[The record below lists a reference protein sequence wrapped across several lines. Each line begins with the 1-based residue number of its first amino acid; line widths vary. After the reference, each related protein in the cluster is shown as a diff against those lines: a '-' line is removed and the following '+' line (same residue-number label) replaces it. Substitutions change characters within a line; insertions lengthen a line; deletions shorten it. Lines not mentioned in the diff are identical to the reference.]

1 MKQKVII
8 LKGLPASGKS
18 TWAKELIDKNPNVY
32 KRINKDD
39 LRAMLDNGKHSK
51 GREQFIIHARD
62 VLIDNAIHKKFS
74 VIIDDT
80 NLNPIHEE
88 QIRKRVELWNETQA
102 YNIEIEVKFFDFDVN
117 ECIKR
122 DRLRGD
128 KAVGEH
134 AIRDMYRRWL
144 KPTQKVVLKQD
155 PSLPKAI
162 ICDVDGTLAHMVNRG
177 PYDTT
182 KYMDDEIDIDIMTIV
197 NSHAAAGHKVIIMSG
212 RDEQFKD
219 VTRAWLT
226 KHEVFFDEIW
236 MRPNNDRRP
245 DYIVKEELYD
255 RYVLGQYNVKL
266 VLDDRNQVVNMWR
279 DRGLKCLQVA
289 DGDF

>member
-1 MKQKVII
+1 MKQHIII

-18 TWAKELIDKNPNVY
+18 TWAREQVDKHPNVY
-32 KRINKDD
+32 KRVNKDD

-51 GREQFIIHARD
+51 GREQFIIDARNA
-62 VLIDNAIHKKFS
+62 LIASAVGHGYS
-74 VIIDDT
+74 VIVDDT
-80 NLNPIHEE
+80 NLNPIHEQQLKDIFGGE
-88 QIRKRVELWNETQA
+88 MP
-102 YNIEIEVKFFDFDVN
+102 IEVKFFDVDVN

-128 KAVGEH
+128 KAVGEQ

-144 KPTQKVVLKQD
+144 KPAQKVVLQQD
-155 PSLPKAI
+155 TSLPKAI
-162 ICDVDGTLAHMVNRG
+162 IVDVDGTLAHMVNRG

-182 KYMDDEIDIDIMTIV
+182 KYMDDEVDDDIRRIV
-197 NSHAAAGHKVIIMSG
+197 NTHHASGHVIIIMSG
-212 RDEQFKD
+212 RDEQFSG
-219 VTRAWLT
+219 VTREWLV
-226 KHEVFFDEIW
+226 KHEIFFDEIW

-245 DYIVKEELYD
+245 DNIVKEELYD
-255 RYVLGQYNVKL
+255 KYVLGRYNIKL